1 MAHPLKSEA
10 ADAHSAK
17 LRAMTS
23 HYGAASGPANNIT
36 SPQSRLKG
44 EAGEA
49 HVGFGADSDNISAKR
64 GDRPARTSMAANPL
78 PTYKRGGKV
87 KHRDDGGPVSNPPP
101 QSDSSNTN
109 YSGGMRANSKAS
121 YDPKT
126 GKASGFKHGGK
137 VRHRDSGGDVS
148 PIEEANKDQAEA
160 NMKSTGGGV
169 IARARGGRAKHKGA
183 THVNVIVAPQ
193 GSNTPPP
200 GAGPSPQLAA
210 LAAGAHPPMGGP
222 PMPPPGGPPPGA
234 PPMGMPPGGPG
245 GPPPGMPMRAR
256 GGKVMGGHPDA
267 SQDKDL
273 IQKTLREEGLVR
285 KAKGG
290 GIHMTAGAVTG
301 EGRLE
306 KMGRKVHPLT
316 KADAQEV

>member
-1 MAHPLKSEA
+1 MVHPLKSEA
-10 ADAHSAK
+10 ADAHASK

-64 GDRPARTSMAANPL
+64 GDRPARTSMTANPIA
-78 PTYKRGGKV
+78 TYARGGKV
-87 KHRDDGGPVSNPPP
+87 KHRADGGSAKPAPAPDYTGSGKRGADYLDELVK
-101 QSDSSNTN
+101 NTKPI
-109 YSGGMRANSKAS
+109 SPAR
-121 YDPKT
+121 
-126 GKASGFKHGGK
+126 KHGGK
-137 VRHRDSGGDVS
+137 VKHRDSGGDVS
-148 PIEEANKDQAEA
+148 PVEEANKDQAEA
-160 NMKSTGGGV
+160 TMKSAGGV
-169 IARARGGRAKHKGA
+169 IARARGGRAKHGKGA

-193 GSNTPPP
+193 GAGGPPP

-222 PMPPPGGPPPGA
+222 PPMPPGAGGPPPGGPP
-234 PPMGMPPGGPG
+234 MMPPGGPG

-256 GGKVMGGHPDA
+256 GGKVMGDHPDA
-267 SQDKDL
+267 SQDKAL

-285 KAKGG
+285 KARGG
-290 GIHMTAGAVTG
+290 GITMTAGALTG

-306 KMGRKVHPLT
+306 KMGKKVHPLT
-316 KADAQEV
+316 KNDAQEI

>member
-1 MAHPLKSEA
+1 MAHPLKNEVS
-10 ADAHSAK
+10 DAHTAK
-17 LRAMTS
+17 LRAMTT
-23 HYGAASGPANNIT
+23 HYGSASGIANNIA

-44 EAGEA
+44 EGGEH
-49 HVGFGADSDNISAKR
+49 HVGFGADSSAASSKR

-78 PTYKRGGKV
+78 ATYARGGKV
-87 KHRDDGGPVSNPPP
+87 KHRD
-101 QSDSSNTN
+101 
-109 YSGGMRANSKAS
+109 A
-121 YDPKT
+121 
-126 GKASGFKHGGK
+126 
-137 VRHRDSGGDVS
+137 GGDVS

-169 IARARGGRAKHKGA
+169 IARARGGRAKHGKGA

-193 GSNTPPP
+193 GAGGPPP

-222 PMPPPGGPPPGA
+222 PPMPPGAGGPPPGGPP
-234 PPMGMPPGGPG
+234 MMPPGGPG

-256 GGKVMGGHPDA
+256 GGKVMGDHPDA
-267 SQDKDL
+267 SQDKAL

-285 KAKGG
+285 KARGG
-290 GIHMTAGAVTG
+290 GITMTAGALTG

-306 KMGRKVHPLT
+306 KMGKKVHPLT
-316 KADAQEV
+316 KSDAQEI

>member
-10 ADAHSAK
+10 ADAHASK

-23 HYGAASGPANNIT
+23 HYGSASGPANNIA

-44 EAGEA
+44 EAGEP
-49 HVGFGADSDNISAKR
+49 HVGFGADSDNKPAKR
-64 GDRPARTSMAANPL
+64 GDRPARTSMAANPIA
-78 PTYKRGGKV
+78 TYARGGKVKHRADGGEMAAPQGSYGRRVQDGQNGKPADAPPAKARGGKV
-87 KHRDDGGPVSNPPP
+87 KHRDDGGS
-101 QSDSSNTN
+101 
-109 YSGGMRANSKAS
+109 
-121 YDPKT
+121 
-126 GKASGFKHGGK
+126 
-137 VRHRDSGGDVS
+137 VS
-148 PIEEANKDQAEA
+148 PIEAANKAEGEAEA
-160 NMKSTGGGV
+160 SEKNAGGGV
-169 IARARGGRAKHKGA
+169 IARARGGRAAKGKHG

-193 GSNTPPP
+193 GAGGPPP

-222 PMPPPGGPPPGA
+222 PMPPPGAGGPPPGG
-234 PPMGMPPGGPG
+234 PPMMPPGGPG
-245 GPPPGMPMRAR
+245 GPPPGPPMRAR

-267 SQDKDL
+267 SQDKEL

-306 KMGRKVHPLT
+306 KMGKKVHPLT
-316 KADAQEV
+316 KSDAQEV